1 MAILQFIVFLHLLGG
16 AVGQPNSGVVLS
28 TSSLSR
34 VVVSRSTGDVF
45 LADQDTVYLL
55 PGDLSEITSN
65 VSRTAGQTPEGM
77 TLSRQE
83 DKLIVC
89 WASSTPIGGGGTIND
104 APCVVYN
111 STDLLQ
117 TLQTVS
123 GDSSV
128 RVGAARGNPYLVS
141 EGFVEDE
148 GETFY
153 VMSADANNLYH
164 REYRIPDRERASETP
179 SYAGIVDRRYVSGVT
194 VGSFTYFATYSFVD
208 NIAVVRVV
216 RMCNINPNPT
226 DTQWDSWYEI
236 QVICDQP
243 PDGSTLSDF
252 DNVLV
257 DADFLFPSSGAD
269 GPLLVLSVLTD
280 VASTPSAFCAV
291 PLSAIDTSAKNMF
304 NYCAT
309 TTLSSNQLQFPWG
322 SDVGACDAAVSCVH
336 AVSSVCVCSICLTN
350 VCYCRPQDYHYL
362 VNITECDLQVSIGP
376 FSIGPGRLAT
386 QLLRPLPGFEVI
398 QGLQPF
404 LSLSTRIS
412 SSKVFLVDD
421 LVVVFTGLSN
431 GQVRKVRI

>member
-1 MAILQFIVFLHLLGG
+1 MLVMAMGLQVIFFLHLLGG
-16 AVGQPNSGVVLS
+16 AVGQPNSRFVLS

-65 VSRTAGQTPEGM
+65 VSRTTEQTPEGM
-77 TLSRQE
+77 TLSKQE

-89 WASSTPIGGGGTIND
+89 WASSTPIDGGGTINE

-141 EGFVEDE
+141 QGFVEDE

-164 REYRIPDRERASETP
+164 REYRIPDGERASETP
-179 SYAGIVDRRYVSGVT
+179 SYAGIDDRRYVSGAT
-194 VGSFTYFATYSFVD
+194 LGNFSYFATYSFVD

-216 RMCNINPNPT
+216 RVCNINPNPY
-226 DTQWDSWYEI
+226 DSLWDSWYEI
-236 QVICDQP
+236 QVICDEP
-243 PDGSTLSDF
+243 PDVFSLSNF

-269 GPLLVLSVLTD
+269 GPLLVVSVLTD
-280 VASTPSAFCAV
+280 VESTPSTFCAV
-291 PLSAIDTSAKNMF
+291 PLSAIDTSARNMF

-309 TTLSSNQLQFPWG
+309 TTLSVNQLHFPWG
-322 SDVGACDAAVSCVH
+322 SGVGACDTAVSCVH
-336 AVSSVCVCSICLTN
+336 AVSCV
-350 VCYCRPQDYHYL
+350 RPMPNQC
-362 VNITECDLQVSIGP
+362 V
-376 FSIGPGRLAT
+376 
-386 QLLRPLPGFEVI
+386 LL
-398 QGLQPF
+398 
-404 LSLSTRIS
+404 S
-412 SSKVFLVDD
+412 S
-421 LVVVFTGLSN
+421 TGLSLFSEYN
-431 GQVRKVRI
+431 RM

>member
-1 MAILQFIVFLHLLGG
+1 MLVMAMGLQVIVFLHLLGG
-16 AVGQPNSGVVLS
+16 AVGQPNSRAVLS

-65 VSRTAGQTPEGM
+65 VSRTTEQTPEGM
-77 TLSRQE
+77 TLSKQE

-89 WASSTPIGGGGTIND
+89 WTSSTLIGGGGTIND

-111 STDLLQ
+111 STDLQ
-117 TLQTVS
+117 TLQTIS

-128 RVGAARGNPYLVS
+128 RVGAARSNPYLVS
-141 EGFVEDE
+141 QGFVEDE

-164 REYRIPDRERASETP
+164 REYRIPDGERASETP
-179 SYAGIVDRRYVSGVT
+179 SYAGIVDRRYVSGAAL
-194 VGSFTYFATYSFVD
+194 GNFSYFATYSFVD

-216 RMCNINPNPT
+216 RVCNINPNPS
-226 DTQWDSWYEI
+226 DTLWDSWYEI
-236 QVICDQP
+236 QVICDELP
-243 PDGSTLSDF
+243 NVFSLSNF

-269 GPLLVLSVLTD
+269 GPLLVVSVLTD
-280 VASTPSAFCAV
+280 VESTPSAFCAV
-291 PLSAIDTSAKNMF
+291 PLSAIDTSARNMF

-322 SDVGACDAAVSCVH
+322 SDAGACDTAVSCVH
-336 AVSSVCVCSICLTN
+336 ALPCVRSMPNQCVLLSS
-350 VCYCRPQDYHYL
+350 
-362 VNITECDLQVSIGP
+362 
-376 FSIGPGRLAT
+376 
-386 QLLRPLPGFEVI
+386 
-398 QGLQPF
+398 
-404 LSLSTRIS
+404 
-412 SSKVFLVDD
+412 
-421 LVVVFTGLSN
+421 TGLSLFSEYN
-431 GQVRKVRI
+431 RM

>member
-1 MAILQFIVFLHLLGG
+1 MDHLQFIVFLYLLGG
-16 AVGQPNSGVVLS
+16 AVGQPNSRSVLS

-34 VVVSRSTGDVF
+34 VVVSRPTGDVF

-65 VSRTAGQTPEGM
+65 VSRTAGQTPERM
-77 TLSRQE
+77 TLSKEE

-141 EGFVEDE
+141 QGFVEDE

-164 REYRIPDRERASETP
+164 REYRIPDGERASETP
-179 SYAGIVDRRYVSGVT
+179 SYAGVVGRRYVSGAT
-194 VGSFTYFATYSFVD
+194 VGKFSYFATYSFVD
-208 NIAVVRVV
+208 SIAVVRVV
-216 RMCNINPNPT
+216 RVCNIDPNPT
-226 DTQWDSWYEI
+226 DTLWDSWYEI
-236 QVICDQP
+236 QLICDQP
-243 PDGSTLSDF
+243 SRVSLFSDF

-257 DADFLFPSSGAD
+257 DAEFLFPNSGAD
-269 GPLLVLSVLTD
+269 GPLLVVSVLTD
-280 VASTPSAFCAV
+280 VESTPSAFCAV
-291 PLSAIDTSAKNMF
+291 PLSAIDTSARNMF

-309 TTLSSNQLQFPWG
+309 TTLSVNQLQFPWG
-322 SDVGACDAAVSCVH
+322 SGVGACDTAVSCVH
-336 AVSSVCVCSICLTN
+336 AVSSVCALC
-350 VCYCRPQDYHYL
+350 
-362 VNITECDLQVSIGP
+362 
-376 FSIGPGRLAT
+376 
-386 QLLRPLPGFEVI
+386 QLLPMRNIVI
-398 QGLQPF
+398 
-404 LSLSTRIS
+404 LSA
-412 SSKVFLVDD
+412 
-421 LVVVFTGLSN
+421 G
-431 GQVRKVRI
+431 